1 MTSSPTHITDRQSLR
16 DLVERLRDHDRIALD
31 TEFVGEDSF
40 VARLELIQ
48 VAAGDLSAA
57 IDFPAVGS
65 LDDFGVLLADPAI
78 EKSCMPGGRI
88 WNYFTRTP
96 GRCRRRYSIRRWQP
110 PWWDMVHRSLMRS

>member
-1 MTSSPTHITDRQSLR
+1 MTSSPTYITDRQSLR
-16 DLVERLRDHDRIALD
+16 DFVERVRDHDRIALD

-65 LDDFGVLLADPAI
+65 LDDLESSWP
-78 EKSCMPGGRI
+78 
-88 WNYFTRTP
+88 
-96 GRCRRRYSIRRWQP
+96 IRP
-110 PWWDMVHRSLMRS
+110 L